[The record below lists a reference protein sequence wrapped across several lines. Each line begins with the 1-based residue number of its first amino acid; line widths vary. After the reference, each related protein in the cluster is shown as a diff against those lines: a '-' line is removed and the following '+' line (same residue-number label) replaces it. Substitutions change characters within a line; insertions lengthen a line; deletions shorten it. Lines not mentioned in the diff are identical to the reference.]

1 MVKLFAS
8 SDPIREGLSSDR
20 DIEKVGVDWEYV
32 GIESSSTEI
41 GSKGDGVLGTVP
53 V

>member
-20 DIEKVGVDWEYV
+20 DIEEVGVDWEYV